1 MDPAWRGTLDYLKQ
15 RIATVD
21 FDTWILPIDFRITDR
36 NQGLLTVND
45 REARDKIVTSYLAI
59 IHDGLLLETGNKFK
73 LEVLVDEQD
82 EKAAPAIVREDES
95 FPPPPLFRGVDRY
108 TFSTFVV
115 GPSNQ
120 FAHAACYNVANT
132 PGHNYNPLFIYGG
145 VGLGK
150 THLLNAIGH
159 SILDE
164 HPDWQIYYLSSEQF
178 MNELIQ
184 ALQFERMFEFRQRYR
199 ENCDA
204 ILMDDIQFIAGKDRT
219 QEEFFHTF
227 NTLYED
233 GKQIV
238 VTSDMFPQEI
248 PDLEERLRS
257 RFQWGLVADI
267 KAPEMETRVAI
278 LRKKAETDGVPLP
291 DEVAMYIALH
301 VKSNV
306 RELEGCLTRLA
317 AYARMTDAPINRN
330 LAREVLRGL
339 VTDKKPRITVEQI
352 QKAVCSFY
360 NVRISELKSNRRT
373 KQIVLP
379 RQVAMYI
386 CRRQTAASFPEIG
399 GKFGGRDHTTVIFGV
414 RRIEQALETD
424 SDLRDAIETIE
435 SSLGSQ

>member
-15 RIATVD
+15 RIAPVD
-21 FDTWILPIDFRITDR
+21 FDTWILQIDFKRTEK
-36 NQGLLTVND
+36 NSGQLTVSD
-45 REARDKIVTSYLAI
+45 QEARDKIVSSYLAI
-59 IHDGLLLETGNKFK
+59 IHDGLLIETGSKFK
-73 LEVLVDEQD
+73 LEVALAEGGKMTGGAGTERVG
-82 EKAAPAIVREDES
+82 AS

-108 TFSTFVV
+108 SFSTFVV

-159 SILDE
+159 SILEE
-164 HPDWQIYYLSSEQF
+164 HPDWKIYYLSSEQF

-291 DEVAMYIALH
+291 DDVAMYLALH
-301 VKSNV
+301 VKTNV
-306 RELEGCLTRLA
+306 RELEGSLTRLA
-317 AYARMTDAPINRN
+317 AYALMTNVTIDRN

-339 VTDKKPRITVEQI
+339 VTEKKPRITVEQI

-360 NVRISELKSNRRT
+360 SLRMNEIKSSRRT

-379 RQVAMYI
+379 RQVAMYL
-386 CRRQTAASFPEIG
+386 CRRHTAASFPELG

-414 RRIEQALETD
+414 RRIEEALEND
-424 SDLRDAIETIE
+424 SELRDAIESIE
-435 SSLGSQ
+435 STLET